1 MEKFKDGLMFKSL
14 LMYFIDINRFKKKNY
29 TKILIEVEEI
39 FVKIDSLF
47 FIKNKVRKNFYLIRN
62 IFFYFNKLCL

>member
-1 MEKFKDGLMFKSL
+1 MFKSL

-29 TKILIEVEEI
+29 TKILIEAEEI

>member
-1 MEKFKDGLMFKSL
+1 MFKSL